1 MSQILGIRSWRRQAE
16 DREEWRR
23 LLREARTQK
32 GLYRHRWNGMEAHGI
47 KKHAFVF
54 IIEVHYIYKSPALPI
69 LFDREI

>member
-1 MSQILGIRSWRRQAE
+1 
-16 DREEWRR
+16 
-23 LLREARTQK
+23 LREARTQK